1 MKATKLF
8 KTYRNVFDLP
18 IDVFN
23 KLGSGEDVPVPA
35 DVVKKYPQLFE
46 EIKTVKKEIEV
57 KK

>member
-8 KTYRNVFDLP
+8 KTYRNAVLGLP
-18 IDVFN
+18 IEVFRDLQAG
-23 KLGSGEDVPVPA
+23 KDVPVPA

-46 EIKTVKKEIEV
+46 AVKKEV